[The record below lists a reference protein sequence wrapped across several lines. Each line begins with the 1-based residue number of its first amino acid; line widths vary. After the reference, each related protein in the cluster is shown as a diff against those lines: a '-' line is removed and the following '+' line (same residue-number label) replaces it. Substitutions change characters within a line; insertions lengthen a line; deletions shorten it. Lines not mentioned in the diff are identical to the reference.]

1 MYTYQLISKDT
12 SNIIA
17 ERHGFNSA
25 TDAELQAEMDVTVQN
40 IKNIQI
46 KIIHDEIQF
55 VYIFGPVVKW
65 SKTPPFHGGNTGSN
79 PVRIT
84 KHE

>member
-17 ERHGFNSA
+17 EWHGFNSA
-25 TDAELQAEMDVTVQN
+25 TDAELQAKMDVTVQN

-46 KIIHDEIQF
+46 KIIRDEI
-55 VYIFGPVVKW
+55 
-65 SKTPPFHGGNTGSN
+65 
-79 PVRIT
+79 
-84 KHE
+84 